1 MLYPEPLIPA
11 RFLRRE
17 KRYSILVRLEDGEE
31 TWAHSPNPGR
41 LLSCLPEVGTPVFL
55 SRVQERPDGG
65 PKYRFRVEQSE
76 PIPGVR
82 VGINPLLANRLA
94 AEVLESGMLPELSGC
109 TLIGKEVPY
118 GEGSRVDFLGEMG
131 RRRVYIEVKSVTYR
145 EKDAGLFPDAVS
157 ERALRHLRELE
168 RCVAEGYRS
177 VLLFVV
183 QRVDVGRVVP
193 ADAIDPEYGRAF
205 RSAIAGGVL
214 PLAVRVRPGDEGLFP
229 ERPLDVSF
237 TSEHSLSASSSGK
250 GRKRSGSGAKPS
262 PIEH

>member
-31 TWAHSPNPGR
+31 AWAHSPNPGR

-55 SRVQERPDGG
+55 SRVQKRPDGG

-82 VGINPLLANRLA
+82 VGINPLLANRVA
-94 AEVLESGMLPELSGC
+94 AEVLESGMFPELSGC
-109 TLIGKEVPY
+109 SLIGKEVPY
-118 GEGSRVDFLGEMG
+118 GEGSRVDILGEMG
-131 RRRVYIEVKSVTYR
+131 RQRVYIEVKSVTYR
-145 EKDAGLFPDAVS
+145 EKESGLFPDAVS
-157 ERALRHLRELE
+157 ERALRHLQELE
-168 RCVAEGYRS
+168 RCVALGHRS

-183 QRVDVGRVVP
+183 QRVDVARVLP
-193 ADAIDPEYGRAF
+193 ADGIDPEYGRAF
-205 RSAIAGGVL
+205 RSAIASGVL

-229 ERPLDVSF
+229 ERPIDVAF
-237 TSEHSLSASSSGK
+237 PFEHSLSASSPEK
-250 GRKRSGSGAKPS
+250 GRRRSKRGVKPS
-262 PIEH
+262 PTDH